1 MDKKT
6 YIETEVVKSLQ
17 SWGLLASI
25 AGAFAILSLSIL
37 DYFVMPE
44 HFTRF
49 LIYRLVTAALISLI
63 FFLTKQ
69 KPSKYF
75 ILSLYSGSAL
85 IVSVMVELMILTSGG
100 HQSIYYAG
108 IIIVLMVC
116 LGFLPLFS
124 IKFNALLGLFIYLIY
139 LLPILIF
146 DKITN
151 VRVFINN
158 NIFLISAAFITF
170 AWRYYNDKLYAQK
183 LSLEYDLSQ
192 DKKQLEVYSFQLK
205 SMVEERTKE
214 LHESEQWHRSLFEN
228 ATDGIIVLDD
238 HGIIVNV
245 NDKTCEMHGFTR
257 DALVGAHIK
266 LLEIREDRG
275 KMAERMRMILNG
287 ESIVYEAKHHKKD
300 GSLMYLEV
308 SSKAITIGDKLFIQ
322 SFYRD
327 ITEKKKFQEHLLQSQ
342 KMESIGVLA
351 GGIAHDF
358 NNILTAILGHTEIV
372 RRNTSLEERA
382 LRSLNVIEDA
392 SRRAGRMISKL
403 LGFARKTEYELI
415 SLNLN
420 DVVYDTVKLLERVID
435 SKISLNL
442 ELANQIPLIQGDIN
456 QIEQI
461 VMNLIVNARD
471 AMPKGGKIA
480 IRTESIAVTQGM
492 PGIPP
497 YIHLGEYN
505 VLSITDT
512 GTGIPDEIVNKI
524 FEPFFTTKAQGKGTG
539 LGLSMVY
546 GAVKEHQG
554 YITVQSRLNVG
565 TTFTV
570 YLPVARSMPSEA
582 RKAVAAP
589 SVSGNET
596 LFVVDDEAEILSS
609 MQESLTGNG
618 YKVVAVSDPSG
629 ALDTFKKISPE
640 IALVITDIV
649 MPQIDGKQLIQQI
662 KLIKPEVKILAIS
675 GYTKYVANKEEIKE
689 VNGFLQKP
697 FESPHLLSVV
707 RRILDTKPRSAVHN

>member
-1 MDKKT
+1 M
-6 YIETEVVKSLQ
+6 
-17 SWGLLASI
+17 
-25 AGAFAILSLSIL
+25 
-37 DYFVMPE
+37 
-44 HFTRF
+44 
-49 LIYRLVTAALISLI
+49 RL
-63 FFLTKQ
+63 
-69 KPSKYF
+69 
-75 ILSLYSGSAL
+75 
-85 IVSVMVELMILTSGG
+85 
-100 HQSIYYAG
+100 
-108 IIIVLMVC
+108 
-116 LGFLPLFS
+116 
-124 IKFNALLGLFIYLIY
+124 
-139 LLPILIF
+139 
-146 DKITN
+146 
-151 VRVFINN
+151 FINN
-158 NIFLISAAFITF
+158 NIFLMATAFITF
-170 AWRYYNDKLYAQK
+170 AWRYYNDRLFVQK

-192 DKKQLEVYSFQLK
+192 DKKQLEVYSLQLK
-205 SMVEERTKE
+205 AMVEERTKE
-214 LHESEQWHRSLFEN
+214 LRESEQWHRSLFEN

-238 HGIIVNV
+238 KGIIVNV
-245 NDKTCEMHGFTR
+245 NDKTCEMHGFSR

-266 LLEIREDRG
+266 LLEIREDRE
-275 KMAERMRMILNG
+275 KMAERMRRILDG

-300 GSLMYLEV
+300 GTLLYLEV
-308 SSKAITIGDKLFIQ
+308 SSKAITIGNTMFIQ

-327 ITEKKKFQEHLLQSQ
+327 ITEKKKFQEHLLQTQ

-372 RRNTSLEERA
+372 RRYTAMEERA

-403 LGFARKTEYELI
+403 LGFARKTDYELV

-480 IRTESIAVTQGM
+480 IRTESIAVAKGM

-497 YIHLGEYN
+497 YIHPGDYN
-505 VLSITDT
+505 MLTITDT
-512 GTGIPDEIVNKI
+512 GSGIPDDIVNKI
-524 FEPFFTTKAQGKGTG
+524 FEPFFTTKEQGKGTG

-554 YITVQSRLNVG
+554 YITVQSKLGVG

-570 YLPVARSMPSEA
+570 YLPVARTVPSEGG
-582 RKAVAAP
+582 KGVSTP
-589 SVSGNET
+589 SVNGNET
-596 LFVVDDEAEILSS
+596 LLVVDDEEEILSS
-609 MQESLTGNG
+609 MQEALTRHG
-618 YKVVAVSDPSG
+618 YRVVPVSDPSS
-629 ALDTFKKISPE
+629 AMDTFKKISGE

-649 MPQIDGKQLIQQI
+649 MPQVDGKELIQQI

-675 GYTKYVANKEEIKE
+675 GYTKYVANKEEIKDIS
-689 VNGFLQKP
+689 GFLQKP
-697 FESPHLLSVV
+697 FETPHLLSVV
-707 RRILDTKPRSAVHN
+707 RRILDTKPRSTVRN